1 MLRRMKEKSSLP
13 SRGTAVFAVLTALLT
28 TTLFLEVRE
37 NRSLRATLARVTESK
52 ARERGLEE
60 GRALAPL
67 LLLDPSGVT
76 VPVGFDDFVGTVLLF
91 HSAGCG
97 ACEATVPHWRSALLE
112 AARPDVHV
120 VVAQTDGQS
129 ARVDLEGLP
138 ASLAVPL
145 PPEGWLAALPAVP
158 ATLVLDAN
166 GLLVRA
172 WYGELDEDAR
182 SALVETLARLGS

>member
-1 MLRRMKEKSSLP
+1 MRSKSSSP
-13 SRGTAVFAVLTALLT
+13 SGGAIVFAVLTALLT
-28 TTLFLEVRE
+28 AALFLQVRE
-37 NRSLRATLARVTESK
+37 NHGLRTTLARVTESA
-52 ARERGLEE
+52 ARARGLEE
-60 GRALAPL
+60 GRVLAPL
-67 LLLDPSGVT
+67 SLLDPSGDT
-76 VPVGFDDFVGTVLLF
+76 VQVGFGDFVGTVLLF

-112 AARPDVHV
+112 AVRPDVHV
-120 VVAQTDGQS
+120 VVAQTDGAS
-129 ARVDLEGLP
+129 ARLDLEGLP

-158 ATLVLDAN
+158 ATLVVDGN

-172 WYGELDEDAR
+172 WYGELDQDAR

>member
-1 MLRRMKEKSSLP
+1 MLRRMQEKSSLP
-13 SRGTAVFAVLTALLT
+13 SRGALVFALLTALLT
-28 TTLFLEVRE
+28 IALFVEVRE
-37 NRSLRATLARVTESK
+37 NRSLRATLVRVTEAQ

-67 LLLDPSGVT
+67 QLLDPSGVL
-76 VPVGFDDFVGTVLLF
+76 VAVGFNGFVGTVLLF

-97 ACEATVPHWRSALLE
+97 ACAATVPHWRSALLE

-120 VVAQTDGQS
+120 VVAQTDGES
-129 ARVDLEGLP
+129 ARMNLEGLP
-138 ASLAVPL
+138 TSLAVPL
-145 PPEGWLAALPAVP
+145 PPAGWLAALPAVP
-158 ATLVLDAN
+158 ATLVVDAN

-182 SALVETLARLGS
+182 RALVETLALLGS